1 MDYIDPTLPTAHNK
15 ADRGLRGVHLPAV
28 FGSRGGS
35 TLAYPT
41 LVLHDGVAELAASS
55 RRDLGVVPAQQLEAP
70 SVRLVLQ
77 VKVRHGVEAVVGQ
90 VLRGTRRQHLQEPYL
105 VAVCLVVNL

>member
-1 MDYIDPTLPTAHNK
+1 MTKQTVVSHEEYIFMLS
-15 ADRGLRGVHLPAV
+15 LVLEV
-28 FGSRGGS
+28 S

-77 VKVRHGVEAVVGQ
+77 VKVRHGVETVVGQ

-105 VAVCLVVNL
+105 VAVCLVVDL